1 MSFCEFYAISKNIF
15 SYRTPPM
22 AASVNY
28 TNRKKREQIRSAI
41 GPIRIGVAPKNDFE
55 ILFLSTIKIY
65 CYFLFIFS
73 IVLIKAVLSKLSKVT
88 ELI

>member
-28 TNRKKREQIRSAI
+28 TNRKKGEQIRSAI

-55 ILFLSTIKIY
+55 I
-65 CYFLFIFS
+65 
-73 IVLIKAVLSKLSKVT
+73 
-88 ELI
+88 